1 MILYY
6 VPGGCSLASHIA
18 LVEAGLDH
26 RLVNV
31 KQMERREL
39 LAINPTG
46 LTPALALD
54 DGTLLTESL
63 AILGH
68 VAEQR
73 GTLLPEA
80 GLSRWRALEA
90 LSFMT
95 TEVHGSFRVFFYP
108 DATQAEK
115 DRARAKLVARFST
128 LADQLGDRPFLVGDR
143 MSLADLYLF
152 VMLRWAAM
160 FGIAVRERLDAYHA
174 RMTQVPSVARAL
186 AAEGLS

>member
-26 RLVNV
+26 RLVDV
-31 KQMERREL
+31 KQMGRQEL

-63 AILGH
+63 AILGY

-80 GLSRWRALEA
+80 GLPRWRALEA
-90 LSFMT
+90 TSFMT
-95 TEVHGSFRVFFYP
+95 TEIHGSFRAFFYP
-108 DATQAEK
+108 DAPQAEK
-115 DRARAKLVARFST
+115 DRL
-128 LADQLGDRPFLVGDR
+128 LAMTPGSYTG
-143 MSLADLYLF
+143 M
-152 VMLRWAAM
+152 
-160 FGIAVRERLDAYHA
+160 AV
-174 RMTQVPSVARAL
+174 AL
-186 AAEGLS
+186 ARRV

>member
-26 RLVNV
+26 RLVDV
-31 KQMERREL
+31 KQMGRQEL

-46 LTPALALD
+46 LTPALALH

-63 AILGH
+63 AILGY

-80 GLSRWRALEA
+80 GLPRWRALEA
-90 LSFMT
+90 TSFMT
-95 TEVHGSFRVFFYP
+95 TEIHGSFRAFFYP

-115 DRARAKLVARFST
+115 DRARGKLEGRFAT
-128 LADQLGDRPFLVGDR
+128 LAEQLGDGTFLVGDR
-143 MSLADLYLF
+143 MSVADLYLF

-160 FGIAVRERLDAYHA
+160 FGIAVPARLQAFLG
-174 RMTQVPSVARAL
+174 RMAQVPSVVRAL